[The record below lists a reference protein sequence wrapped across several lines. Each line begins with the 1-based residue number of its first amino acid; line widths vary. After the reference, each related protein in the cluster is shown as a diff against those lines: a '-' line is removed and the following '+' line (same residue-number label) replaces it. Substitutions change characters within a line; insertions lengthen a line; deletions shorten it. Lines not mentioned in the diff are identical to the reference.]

1 MLEPA
6 ALVDLVYKALFFLII
21 IRAVLS
27 WIPDLGTRFP
37 ALVTAVSQ
45 ITSPILDPIRR
56 LMPPIG
62 GLDLSPL
69 VAVLL
74 LALARDLLKTALS
87 MMLP

>member
-6 ALVDLVYKALFFLII
+6 ALVDLIYKALFLLII
-21 IRAVLS
+21 LRAVLS
-27 WIPDLGTRFP
+27 WIPDLGVRFP
-37 ALVTAVSQ
+37 ALVAAVSQ

-56 LMPPIG
+56 VMPPIG

-74 LALARDLLKTALS
+74 LALARDVLKAALS
-87 MMLP
+87 MLP